1 MRIYLVGYMCSG
13 KSKVGLALSKA
24 MRYKFFDT
32 DLEIEEEAG
41 KSIQKIFTENG
52 EDYFRKLEAKI
63 LHTTTSLSKVVIAT
77 GGGLPCFHDNMTWM
91 NEKGITVYI
100 EAKEGLL
107 FHRLA
112 SSRQERPLIDHLNDV
127 ELMERI
133 SRDLILRNPIYQLAK
148 IKVNA
153 ANINLNVL
161 KQKLEKLK

>member
-1 MRIYLVGYMCSG
+1 MRIFLVGYMCSG

-24 MRYKFFDT
+24 LRYKYFDT

-52 EDYFRKLEAKI
+52 EDYFRKLETKI
-63 LHTTTSLSKVVIAT
+63 LHTTSSLSKVVIAT

-91 NEKGITVYI
+91 NEKGITVYL

-112 SSRQERPLIDHLNDV
+112 SSRQERPLIDNLNDV

-133 SRDLILRNPIYQLAK
+133 SRDLILRSPVYQLAQV
-148 IKVNA
+148 KVNA
-153 ANINLNVL
+153 ATINLNLL

>member
-24 MRYKFFDT
+24 MRFKYFDT
-32 DLEIEEEAG
+32 DLGIEEEAG
-41 KSIQKIFTENG
+41 KSIRKIFIEHG
-52 EDYFRKLEAKI
+52 EEYFRMLETKI
-63 LHTTTSLSKVVIAT
+63 LYKTSFLNKVVIAT
-77 GGGLPCFHDNMTWM
+77 GGGLPCYHDNMTWM
-91 NEKGITVYI
+91 NEKGITVYL

-112 SSRQERPLIDHLNDV
+112 SSRQERPLIDNLNDV

-133 SRDLILRNPIYQLAK
+133 SRDLIQRSPVYQLAK

-153 ANINLNVL
+153 ANINLNLL
-161 KQKLEKLK
+161 KHKLEKLK

>member
-91 NEKGITVYI
+91 NEKGITVYL

-133 SRDLILRNPIYQLAK
+133 SRDLILRNPIYQLAR

-161 KQKLEKLK
+161 KQKLKKLK